1 MCVRVF
7 FPTLKTEVGVN
18 FGITA
23 QIFTMA
29 LLAFVV
35 SEPWGFDPTW
45 TRIFPRE
52 IPLDRMLSGNL
63 GAGSLVFNLAGLPSE
78 HGHMKC

>member
-1 MCVRVF
+1 MSKDCDCAVCVF
-7 FPTLKTEVGVN
+7 LAFSEVGVN

-35 SEPWGFDPTW
+35 SEPWAMTQHPCRGM
-45 TRIFPRE
+45 FPPLG
-52 IPLDRMLSGNL
+52 PLDRMLSGNL
-63 GAGSLVFNLAGLPSE
+63 GAGSLVFNLAGLPSQ
-78 HGHMKC
+78 K